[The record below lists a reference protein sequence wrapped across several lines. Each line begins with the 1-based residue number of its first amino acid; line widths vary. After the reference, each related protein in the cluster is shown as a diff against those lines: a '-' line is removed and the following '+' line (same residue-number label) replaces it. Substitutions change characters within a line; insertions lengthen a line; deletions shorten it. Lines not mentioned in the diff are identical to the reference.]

1 MKSFDEIKAKLK
13 GLSEKKRVGVVAA
26 QDEYTLDAVL
36 RAMQD
41 GMIVPVLLGE
51 KQKIQAIIQKLGY
64 SSQGLEI
71 VDLAAPEECALQA
84 AKMVRED
91 KLDCI
96 MKGKIETGVLMKT
109 LVNRELGIRRSE
121 TMSMVAFVE
130 SPYYHKIFAI
140 TDAGLLTYPTLEQ
153 KRDAI
158 LNAVGAFH
166 KLGVQNPKVAVLA
179 AIEHV
184 NPKMKE
190 TVEAGQLKQMW
201 LDGAIKGCTVEG
213 PISYDLSMQAKAA
226 TIKEYQSPVA
236 GDADLLV
243 VPDLAA
249 GNILIKCLTCTG
261 GAKAAG
267 AIIGGMVPLILTS
280 RSTSME
286 DKYMSIL
293 LNAYIGK
300 I

>member
-1 MKSFDEIKAKLK
+1 MKSFDEIKTKLK

-109 LVNRELGIRRSE
+109 LVNRDLGIRRSE